1 MVVWRLEPNASIR
14 CVQNVRMSGNTG
26 ISFRLEQRLSQRR
39 ARVADLKQQKDKAL
53 QEAKNGKEKD
63 KVKLAEQL
71 VGTV

>member
-1 MVVWRLEPNASIR
+1 
-14 CVQNVRMSGNTG
+14 MSGNTG

-53 QEAKNGKEKD
+53 EEAKNGKEKD